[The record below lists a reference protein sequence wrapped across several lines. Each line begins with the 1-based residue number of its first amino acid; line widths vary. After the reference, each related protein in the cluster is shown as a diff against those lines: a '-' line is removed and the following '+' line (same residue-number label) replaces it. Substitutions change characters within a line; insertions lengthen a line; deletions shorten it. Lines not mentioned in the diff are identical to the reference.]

1 MRRIIITIAAMAL
14 ASASAS
20 ASAQALEGQWTNYKK
35 NVVVQVERC
44 GAAYCGRVV
53 QASAKA
59 QEKARKGGTPNLVG
73 TQILSGLMPI
83 GGGKFRGRAFVPKR
97 NIHATATVRQIS
109 DDVMQVQ
116 GCVLGGLLCDN
127 EKWTRVTS

>member
-1 MRRIIITIAAMAL
+1 MKFGTIFAVSLLLAAPA
-14 ASASAS
+14 A
-20 ASAQALEGQWTNYKK
+20 ASAQAIEGHWTNYKR

-53 QASAKA
+53 GASAKA
-59 QEKARKGGTPNLVG
+59 QEKARRGGTPNLVG
-73 TQILSGLMPI
+73 TQILTGLKPV
-83 GGGKFRGRAFVPKR
+83 GDGKFRGRAFVPKR
-97 NIHATATVRQIS
+97 NIRATATVRQLN
-109 DDVMQVQ
+109 DNVMQVQ

>member
-1 MRRIIITIAAMAL
+1 MGGMKRTLILVASLLLAAP
-14 ASASAS
+14 

-44 GAAYCGRVV
+44 GPAYCGRVV

-59 QEKARKGGTPNLVG
+59 QAKARRGGTPRLIG
-73 TQILSGLMPI
+73 TQILTGLKPL
-83 GGGKFRGRAFVPKR
+83 GDGRYRGRAFVPKR
-97 NIHATATVRQIS
+97 NIHATATVRQLN
-109 DDVMQVQ
+109 DNVMQVS

-127 EKWTRVTS
+127 EKWTRVSS

>member
-1 MRRIIITIAAMAL
+1 MMKMLALLTSLTLVAAP
-14 ASASAS
+14 

-53 QASAKA
+53 QASEKAKA
-59 QEKARKGGTPNLVG
+59 KARKGGTPNLVG
-73 TQILSGLMPI
+73 TQILTGLKPI
-83 GGGKFRGRAFVPKR
+83 GDGKFRGRAFVPKR
-97 NIHATATVRQIS
+97 NIHATATVRQIT

-127 EKWTRVTS
+127 ERWTRVIS

>member
-1 MRRIIITIAAMAL
+1 MMKTVAFL
-14 ASASAS
+14 ASLFLAAAP

-44 GAAYCGRVV
+44 GTAYCGRVV

-59 QEKARKGGTPNLVG
+59 KEKARRGGTPNLVG
-73 TQILSGLMPI
+73 TQILTGLTPV
-83 GGGKFRGRAFVPKR
+83 GNGKFRGRAFVPKR
-97 NIHATATVRQIS
+97 NIHATATVRQVS

-116 GCVLGGLLCDN
+116 GCVLGGLLCDS
-127 EKWTRVTS
+127 ERWTRVVS

>member
-1 MRRIIITIAAMAL
+1 MKFRMILAASLLL
-14 ASASAS
+14 AAPAT
-20 ASAQALEGQWTNYKK
+20 ASAQAIEGQWTNYKK

-59 QEKARKGGTPNLVG
+59 QEKARKGGTPRLIG
-73 TQILSGLMPI
+73 TQILTGLKPI
-83 GGGKFRGRAFVPKR
+83 GDGKFRGRAFVPKR
-97 NIHATATVRQIS
+97 NIHATATVRQLN
-109 DDVMQVQ
+109 DNVMQVQ